1 MPVRAD
7 DVVVVGGA
15 RTAFSKYGGA
25 LKEMSSID
33 VGSKLLPGML
43 DGLGVPPSRVEMLVC
58 ATSISAEVAQ
68 HTNLIGRQ
76 ALLFAGLP
84 ESIPSY
90 TVDQASASGMKAVHL
105 GRQEILT
112 GGADVVVVLGTEA
125 MSNASFLLP
134 AALRWGRTRGDLNV
148 RDPLFPLRLPFR
160 PQGVV
165 REVDAE
171 AETYGVLREAMDTWA
186 YESQRRFAA
195 AQESGFIGGEIVP
208 VELGDGKA
216 FDTDEQPKPW
226 TTPELLGKLPTIFGS
241 KYVTAGNSP
250 GLETGAAALVLT
262 RRSVADELSLP
273 VLAMVEAATSTSGEV
288 GLPLSQTA
296 RAVERLLQVTGTAL
310 GDVDV
315 LELEEAFA
323 AVVPIAARYLERAV
337 GASEERLLEITNPNG
352 GAIAVG
358 HPIGASGVRLV
369 LSLAR
374 QLERTDA
381 RMGVAAMAGAL
392 SQGAAVLLSRP

>member
-7 DVVVVGGA
+7 DAVVVGGG

-25 LKEMSSID
+25 LKDMSSID
-33 VGSKLLPGML
+33 VGSRLLPGVL
-43 DGLGVPPSRVEMLVC
+43 ERVGVPPSRVGVLVC
-58 ATSISAEVAQ
+58 ATSISAEVAA

-84 ESIPSY
+84 ESVPSY
-90 TVDQASASGMKAVHL
+90 TVDQASASGMKAVQL

-125 MSNASFLLP
+125 MGNASFLLP
-134 AALRWGRTRGDLNV
+134 PALRWGRTRGDLNV

-165 REVDAE
+165 QEVDAE
-171 AETYGVLREAMDTWA
+171 AETYGVLREAMDGWA
-186 YESQRRFAA
+186 YESHRRFAA

-208 VELGDGKA
+208 LELADGKV

-226 TTPELLGKLPTIFGS
+226 TTPELLGKLPTVFGS

-250 GLETGAAALVLT
+250 GLETGAAALVLA
-262 RRSVADELSLP
+262 RRSVTGELSLP
-273 VLAMVEAATSTSGEV
+273 VLATVEAAASTAGDV

-296 RAVERLLQVTGTAL
+296 RAVERLLRVTGTAL
-310 GDVDV
+310 DKVDV

-323 AVVPIAARYLERAV
+323 AVVPIAARYLESGV
-337 GASEERLLEITNPNG
+337 GPSGERLLEITNPNG

-374 QLERTDA
+374 HLARTDA
-381 RMGVAAMAGAL
+381 RKGVAAMAGAL

>member
-1 MPVRAD
+1 MPVTAD
-7 DVVVVGGA
+7 DVVVVGGG

-25 LKEMSSID
+25 LKAKSSIE
-33 VGSKLLPGML
+33 VGAKLLPGVL
-43 DGLGVPPSRVEMLVC
+43 ERVGLPAARVDVLVC
-58 ATSISAEVAQ
+58 ATSISAEVAA

-84 ESIPSY
+84 ESVPSY
-90 TVDQASASGMKAVHL
+90 TVDQASASGMKAVQL
-105 GRQEILT
+105 GRQEILS
-112 GGADVVVVLGTEA
+112 GADVVVVLGSEA
-125 MSNASFLLP
+125 MGNASFLLP
-134 AALRWGRTRGDLNV
+134 PALRWERTRGDLSV

-160 PQGVV
+160 PEGVV

-171 AETYGVLREAMDTWA
+171 AETYGVLREAMDGWA
-186 YESQRRFAA
+186 YESHRRFAA

-208 VELGDGKA
+208 VELADGKV

-226 TTPELLGKLPTIFGS
+226 TTPELLGGLPTVFGS

-250 GLETGAAALVLT
+250 GLETGAAAIVLA
-262 RRSVADELSLP
+262 RRSAAEELSLP
-273 VLAMVEAATSTSGEV
+273 VLATVEAAASTAGDV

-296 RAVERLLQVTGTAL
+296 RAVERLLRATGTAVD
-310 GDVDV
+310 DVEV
-315 LELEEAFA
+315 LEMEEAFA
-323 AVVPIAARYLERAV
+323 AVVPIAARYLETTV
-337 GASEERLLEITNPNG
+337 GASEERLLKVTNPNG

-374 QLERTDA
+374 HLERTGA
-381 RMGVAAMAGAL
+381 RSGIAAIAGAL
-392 SQGAAVLLSRP
+392 SQGAAVMLSRP